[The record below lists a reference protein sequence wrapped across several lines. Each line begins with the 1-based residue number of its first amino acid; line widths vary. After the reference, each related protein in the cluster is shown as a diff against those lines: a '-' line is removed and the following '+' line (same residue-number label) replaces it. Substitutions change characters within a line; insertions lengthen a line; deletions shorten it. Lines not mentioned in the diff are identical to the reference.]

1 MTPPPQESHI
11 ETGVVISFAQ
21 MYEAIQAVST
31 EVTKQ
36 GGTLKEIN
44 TKLDNLVTDTEDHES
59 RIRTLEKKVWGAS
72 GLAGSL
78 GGLLGYIASILR

>member
-11 ETGVVISFAQ
+11 ETGIVISFAQ

-36 GGTLKEIN
+36 GGTLKAIDA
-44 TKLDNLVTDTEDHES
+44 KLDNLVTATEDHES

-72 GLAGSL
+72 GVAGSI
-78 GGLLGYIASILR
+78 GGFVGYVISLLW